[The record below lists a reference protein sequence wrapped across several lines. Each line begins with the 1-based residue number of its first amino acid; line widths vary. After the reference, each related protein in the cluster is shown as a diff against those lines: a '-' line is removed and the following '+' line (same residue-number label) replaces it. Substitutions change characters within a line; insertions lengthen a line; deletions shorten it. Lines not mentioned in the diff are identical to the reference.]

1 MSATTPVSKN
11 IKKTGHWKRNPWT
24 SSFLMILPALALL
37 LVFYF
42 YPLIKLIPLSLFEK
56 GFTLKYFI
64 RFFSDPLYYRT
75 LLSTLK
81 LCLLVTLCNLAMG
94 YPVAYLL
101 SIVKPRT
108 ATILFIFVIVPFW
121 MSILVRTYAWM
132 VLLQRNGIIN
142 NLLIQIRLIDKP
154 LRLIYTEFA
163 ISLGMIHILLPFMVL
178 PIFSV
183 LKGIDPNFK
192 YAAMTLGAS
201 SKKAF
206 FTITFPLSI
215 PGVASGIL
223 LVFVQALGFYVTP
236 MLLGGPQN
244 LMISGLIDRQMF
256 RFLNWP
262 FGATISLVLLVITG
276 LFMIGFD
283 RLFGLETINKRM
295 F

>member
-1 MSATTPVSKN
+1 
-11 IKKTGHWKRNPWT
+11 
-24 SSFLMILPALALL
+24 MILPALALL